1 MITLVDIKKSINN
14 VLKNN
19 FPDVKIY
26 SSDTKEGFNR
36 PAFFTQIVPLTSDY
50 ETVNYTSNRLMVA
63 IQYFSESG
71 TELENLKM
79 DEDLRKAF
87 GMTLKV
93 NRRSFLLRNI
103 RRAIVDEVLQFKF
116 DLNFFDG
123 VEITKTKEEYEIMKQ
138 LNMNLKE

>member
-93 NRRSFLLRNI
+93 NQRSFLLRNI
-103 RRAIVDEVLQFKF
+103 RSEIVDEVLQFKF

-123 VEITKTKEEYEIMKQ
+123 VEITKEEYEIMKQ

>member
-93 NRRSFLLRNI
+93 NQRSFLLRNI
-103 RRAIVDEVLQFKF
+103 RSEIVDEVLQFRF
-116 DLNFFDG
+116 DIDFYDG
-123 VEITKTKEEYEIMKQ
+123 IDKTEDNEKATNLEINIKE
-138 LNMNLKE
+138 

>member
-87 GMTLKV
+87 GMILKV
-93 NRRSFLLRNI
+93 NQRTFLLKNI
-103 RRAIVDEVLQFKF
+103 RSEIVDEVLQFKF

-123 VEITKTKEEYEIMKQ
+123 VEVTKEEYEIMKQ

>member
-93 NRRSFLLRNI
+93 NQRSFLLRNI
-103 RRAIVDEVLQFKF
+103 RSEIVDEVLQLRF
-116 DLNFFDG
+116 DISYFDG
-123 VEITKTKEEYEIMKQ
+123 IAKPQEHEEATNLEISIKE
-138 LNMNLKE
+138 

>member
-93 NRRSFLLRNI
+93 NQRSFLLRNI
-103 RRAIVDEVLQFKF
+103 RSEIVDEVLQLRF
-116 DLNFFDG
+116 DISYFDG
-123 VEITKTKEEYEIMKQ
+123 MAKLQEYEEAT
-138 LNMNLKE
+138 NLEISI

>member
-79 DEDLRKAF
+79 DADLRKAF
-87 GMTLKV
+87 GMALKV
-93 NRRSFLLRNI
+93 NQRSFLLQNI
-103 RRAIVDEVLQFKF
+103 RSEIVDEVLQFRF
-116 DLNFFDG
+116 DLSFLDG
-123 VEITKTKEEYEIMKQ
+123 IEKVQEHEEAGSLEINII
-138 LNMNLKE
+138 

>member
-93 NRRSFLLRNI
+93 NQRSFLLRNI
-103 RRAIVDEVLQFKF
+103 RSEIVDEVLQLRF
-116 DLNFFDG
+116 DISYFDG
-123 VEITKTKEEYEIMKQ
+123 MAKLQEYEEVT
-138 LNMNLKE
+138 NLEISIKE

>member
-1 MITLVDIKKSINN
+1 KKSINN

-79 DEDLRKAF
+79 DADLRKAF

-93 NRRSFLLRNI
+93 NQRSFLLRNI
-103 RRAIVDEVLQFKF
+103 RSEIVDEDRKSTR
-116 DLNFFDG
+116 LNSS
-123 VEITKTKEEYEIMKQ
+123 
-138 LNMNLKE
+138 

>member
-1 MITLVDIKKSINN
+1 MITLVDIKKTINN

-50 ETVNYTSNRLMVA
+50 ETVNYTSNRLMVV
-63 IQYFSESG
+63 INYFSENE
-71 TELENLKM
+71 TELENLRMADALK
-79 DEDLRKAF
+79 KAY

-93 NRRSFLLRNI
+93 KDRYITLREI
-103 RRAIVDEVLQFKF
+103 KTDITDGVLQFKF

-123 VEITKTKEEYEIMKQ
+123 VEITKEEYEIMKQ
-138 LNMNLKE
+138 LNINLKE

>member
-1 MITLVDIKKSINN
+1 MITLVDIKKSINQ
-14 VLKNN
+14 VLKTN

-103 RRAIVDEVLQFKF
+103 RSEIVDEVLQFRF
-116 DLNFFDG
+116 DIDFYDG
-123 VEITKTKEEYEIMKQ
+123 IAKPQEHEEATNLEISIKE
-138 LNMNLKE
+138 

>member
-1 MITLVDIKKSINN
+1 KKSINN

-93 NRRSFLLRNI
+93 NQRSFLLRNI
-103 RRAIVDEVLQFKF
+103 RSEIVDEVLQFKF